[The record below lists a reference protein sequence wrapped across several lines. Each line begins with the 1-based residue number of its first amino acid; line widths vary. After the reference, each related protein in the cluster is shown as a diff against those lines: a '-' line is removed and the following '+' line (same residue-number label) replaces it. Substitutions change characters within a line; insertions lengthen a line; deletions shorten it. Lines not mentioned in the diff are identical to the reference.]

1 MKVNYRQRF
10 VLALAG
16 YTFLLIFFV
25 LGGFWLLIEH
35 IEEPS
40 DSDFSLTSN
49 HQILAALKE
58 NTESGHTIRK
68 EQYEISNPLILAA
81 LKEHE
86 ALGHSIKKGQFEIYS
101 STEELPSQI
110 RGYKNVGMYQVVNE
124 NLLIIGQ
131 HAESKE
137 KYYLL
142 IGYMEGKRFLEEELE
157 DIILVIAATIF
168 NTVLVIYLVLF
179 MAKKLTMPVVEL
191 QKRVREID
199 IDSKQLPLLE
209 RDDEVGLLSSHFS
222 DLIIKMREFAQRERD
237 FTRFSSHELRTPV
250 TIIRGNLD
258 LLAKTIPDSDI
269 NQRILKRMDIATKRM
284 NNLIEVFLWLGRAD
298 KNEDLFPTQVITTTS
313 LQSLID
319 QITDTLAEHEKVLL
333 TIQVNDFSCELKPL
347 MLTMVLDN
355 LIRNAL
361 KHGVDDINIIADSNK
376 ITIANQTV
384 ANASFED
391 EKEGEENASE
401 GESIGLQIVERI
413 CLANNWQLQIT
424 AQEQRFDVSITFH

>member
-16 YTFLLIFFV
+16 YTFLLIFVVF
-25 LGGFWLLIEH
+25 GGSWLLTEYL
-35 IEEPS
+35 EES
-40 DSDFSLTSN
+40 NDNDFSLTSN
-49 HQILAALKE
+49 QQILAALKE
-58 NTESGHTIRK
+58 HTESGHTIKR

-86 ALGHSIKKGQFEIYS
+86 ALGHSIKKEQFEIYS
-101 STEELPSQI
+101 ATEELPSQI
-110 RGYKNVGMYQVVNE
+110 RGYKNFGMYQLANE

-131 HAESKE
+131 HAESSK

-142 IGYMEGKRFLEEELE
+142 LGFMKGKSFLEEELE
-157 DIILVIAATIF
+157 DIVLVVAATIF
-168 NTVLVIYLVLF
+168 NTILVIYLVLF
-179 MAKKLTMPVVEL
+179 MAKKLTLPVVEL

-209 RDDEVGLLSSHFS
+209 RDDEVGLLSSLFS

-237 FTRFSSHELRTPV
+237 FTRFSSHELRTPITV
-250 TIIRGNLD
+250 IRGNLD

-298 KNEDLFPTQVITTTS
+298 KNEDLFPTQVITTAS

-319 QITDTLAEHEKVLL
+319 QITDTLAEHEKALL

-361 KHGVDDINIIADSNK
+361 KHGVDDINITAQSNK
-376 ITIANQTV
+376 ITIANQTL
-384 ANASFED
+384 ASTSSEN
-391 EKEGEENASE
+391 EGEEKSTLE
-401 GESIGLQIVERI
+401 GDSIGLQIVERI
-413 CLANNWQLQIT
+413 CLANNWELKII
-424 AQEQRFDVSITFH
+424 AREQHFNVSMTFD

>member
-49 HQILAALKE
+49 HQILALKE
-58 NTESGHTIRK
+58 HTESGHTIKRD
-68 EQYEISNPLILAA
+68 QYEISNPLILAA

-86 ALGHSIKKGQFEIYS
+86 ALGHSIKKEQFEVYS
-101 STEELPSQI
+101 ATEELPSQI
-110 RGYKNVGMYQVVNE
+110 KGYKNFGMYQLANE

-131 HAESKE
+131 HAESQE

-142 IGYMEGKRFLEEELE
+142 IGYMEGKTFFEEELE
-157 DIILVIAATIF
+157 DIILVVAATIF
-168 NTVLVIYLVLF
+168 NTILVIYLVLF

-237 FTRFSSHELRTPV
+237 FTRFSSHELRTPITV
-250 TIIRGNLD
+250 IRGNLD
-258 LLAKTIPDSDI
+258 LLTKTIPDSDI

-298 KNEDLFPTQVITTTS
+298 KNEDLFPTQVITATS

-319 QITDTLAEHEKVLL
+319 QITDTLAEHEKTLL

-361 KHGVDDINIIADSNK
+361 KHGVDDINITADSNK
-376 ITIANQTV
+376 ITIANETV
-384 ANASFED
+384 ANTSFED
-391 EKEGEENASE
+391 EGEEEESVIE

-424 AQEQRFDVSITFH
+424 AREQRFDVSITFH